1 MNSISAAIEVS
12 KKLKNLESRFLVKS
26 KKEMLVLIKIEII
39 EAIKTEFNL
48 GDAEVKNEADM
59 IEMFYKSL
67 LDNNQRQKEH
77 LKECA
82 ILEKQNEVLREKNNK
97 LKATVKS
104 FS

>member
-1 MNSISAAIEVS
+1 MFYHFKWREVS
-12 KKLKNLESRFLVKS
+12 
-26 KKEMLVLIKIEII
+26 
-39 EAIKTEFNL
+39 
-48 GDAEVKNEADM
+48 
-59 IEMFYKSL
+59 

-97 LKATVKS
+97 LKATVKN